1 MKILSFDVGI
11 INLAYCLLEIDEN
24 KKWTILKWGII
35 DISPKKKITCG
46 AIYKGSVCGNKAC
59 FKYKDK
65 FSCSNKRCV
74 KYYTAINPTIKQKK
88 LPKQNHSLDDLSMS
102 LLEKL
107 AEIEWGKIDKIV
119 IENQPVL
126 KNPTMKSIQMVLYSY
141 FQINRKT
148 LEFNE
153 IRCFCAK
160 NKLGLYDGPEIK
172 NKYKSEYANRKY
184 KSVEQTKYFIK
195 EFKDWYSF
203 FINENKKDDLADCFL
218 QGLVFI
224 SKLR

>member
-35 DISPKKKITCG
+35 DISPTQKKLCG
-46 AIYKGSVCGNKAC
+46 AIYKGSACGNKAR

-65 FSCSNKRCV
+65 YSCSNKRCV
-74 KYYTAINPTIKQKK
+74 KYYTTINPTIKQKK
-88 LPKQNHSLDDLSMS
+88 LAKQKHSLDDLSMS
-102 LLEKL
+102 LLKKL
-107 AEIEWGKIDKIV
+107 GEIEWGKIDKVV

-126 KNPTMKSIQMVLYSY
+126 KNPTMKSVQIVLYTY

-153 IRCFCAK
+153 IRCFCAR
-160 NKLGLYDGPEIK
+160 NKLGLYDGTTIE

-195 EFKDWYSF
+195 DFKDWSIF
-203 FINENKKDDLADCFL
+203 FMNENKKDDLADCFL